1 MPKCSLLI
9 ASCFLFGSPLTAGP
23 IPTLEITSFTA
34 SERSFGDTSFS
45 GSGPFVTI
53 GGSEQPTPLEPVPV
67 PTVGVPFFCSYPVSG
82 DIIEGTATITG
93 YTPTFL
99 LLLYGGFSV
108 FGIPTVSDFPAVATG
123 QFTALDCGFNLS
135 SFPNCPQI
143 ANIDINLS
151 GFGATTFTSVTT
163 PEPSSMFLLLL
174 GAMAIRIG
182 LIGSQINSAGRKVML
197 GR

>member
-67 PTVGVPFFCSYPVSG
+67 PTVGVPFF
-82 DIIEGTATITG
+82 
-93 YTPTFL
+93 
-99 LLLYGGFSV
+99 SV
-108 FGIPTVSDFPAVATG
+108 IPSAVT
-123 QFTALDCGFNLS
+123 
-135 SFPNCPQI
+135 
-143 ANIDINLS
+143 
-151 GFGATTFTSVTT
+151 
-163 PEPSSMFLLLL
+163 
-174 GAMAIRIG
+174 
-182 LIGSQINSAGRKVML
+182 
-197 GR
+197 